1 MINIMFLLGT
11 INLYMLIGGRISAD
25 LPRPI
30 LSLNPHFNVLLDGEK
45 INLTCHCQVP
55 AEMVRFYRSISMFSE
70 SEITKGFSARHLT
83 FEALLGYEDF
93 YTCECIVHRHGQ
105 WEYSIRSEPFEI
117 RIRDKLL
124 APNISKHPSSGAIFI
139 GEKVNISCQ
148 GEIRSKGGTFYLHR
162 NNEKEAVQ
170 SINTPGY
177 TKTVNF
183 SINTEKKQAA
193 GSYTCRY
200 QTEVLGRTVHSPRSK
215 ALSITVKEKRLE
227 PDMNSDPESGP
238 QKEFPLHAV
247 LGSAAALTLT
257 LVIATVCFLLAKRRK
272 SKRQNIDRCEISGS
286 AMLNHE
292 TGDPLY
298 VGQITPANPAGNR
311 LHSVAPENNSQDV
324 TYACLNLEPVRQ
336 KKGACATSPGIKL
349 PAKKNHV
356 DVPNSDNGNVIY
368 ASVAVGK
375 LK

>member
-227 PDMNSDPESGP
+227 PDMNSDPESG
-238 QKEFPLHAV
+238 
-247 LGSAAALTLT
+247 
-257 LVIATVCFLLAKRRK
+257 K